1 VKGCFT
7 QGVSMGGP
15 TAFLTYGGML
25 RLEPDF
31 QRETLEIY
39 LDDNTKSSDFIKTLQ
54 QDYSREFRYLVDV
67 DEEFDQE
74 MGSYSTVISK
84 VGIAI
89 FVVTNLIVI
98 LILYFVVNSSIT
110 RQKRTLGIQKAIGFT
125 TFQLMNQ
132 VSLSF
137 LIPVA
142 VGVFI
147 GSVLGITQTND
158 VMSVGESAMVYRK
171 GRLYHYPELDC
182 TVRRSDYCAFICN
195 FPSCHLSHPK
205 NFGLCPHQ

>member
-1 VKGCFT
+1 
-7 QGVSMGGP
+7 
-15 TAFLTYGGML
+15 
-25 RLEPDF
+25 
-31 QRETLEIY
+31 
-39 LDDNTKSSDFIKTLQ
+39 
-54 QDYSREFRYLVDV
+54 
-67 DEEFDQE
+67 

-171 GRLYHYPELDC
+171 GRLYHYPELGLH
-182 TVRRSDYCAFICN
+182 CAA
-195 FPSCHLSHPK
+195 
-205 NFGLCPHQ
+205 

>member
-1 VKGCFT
+1 MKGCFT
-7 QGVSMGGP
+7 QGISMGGS
-15 TAFLTYGGML
+15 TAFLTYDGML

-182 TVRRSDYCAFICN
+182 TVRRSDYCALLSN
-195 FPSCHLSHPK
+195 FPSCYLSHP
-205 NFGLCPHQ
+205 